1 MCKNSVLIHTGI
13 RKVRIFQ
20 SLHEMTIFGVI
31 IQGPALSLIISR
43 DIVPLTERCVT
54 LFANR
59 TLYG

>member
-1 MCKNSVLIHTGI
+1 MCKNSVLIQVSA
-13 RKVRIFQ
+13 KSEVR

-54 LFANR
+54 LVANR
-59 TLYG
+59 PLG